1 MSFVCLW
8 TPDWPTAAGPRAS
21 STGKTDL
28 PTALLA
34 VAPHVVADA
43 RGVIWVDAHGLDA
56 TAIGRRTLELAR
68 RHGGATPRVG
78 VAQTAIAAEVAAI
91 HGNAPLVTVPNGVDV
106 TFLAPFPLAVLAPS
120 PRLQAGFADVGL
132 DSCGDLARLTQA
144 SVEVRFGAEGTD
156 LWHLARADDRRR
168 IFLSAPRG
176 LPSASLAW
184 EEYVLRD
191 VEQLLFAANRLVTT
205 VCTELRTWGEAARA
219 LTLEFTLAD
228 RTAVTR
234 PLRVTRA
241 TASRTAWMRLIRLE
255 LERLQLADGVTG
267 LAVRVDAS
275 NEIGA
280 QQGDVF
286 DRGFQTARVVED
298 AVAQLGDDDCATLVE
313 PTASLHPLP
322 ERRTEWQVREPVV
335 APTAGTWPGAP
346 QLILRLNPEP
356 RRITVATSRHR
367 ERQVPARFR
376 LPGAAETELLTV
388 LGPDHV
394 SAGVETGA
402 RYAREYYTCLTD
414 NGLLVL
420 LYRDVLADAWFLHG
434 WWD

>member
-8 TPDWPTAAGPRAS
+8 IPDWPTAAGSRTS
-21 STGKTDL
+21 STGGTDL

-34 VAPHVVADA
+34 VAPHVVTEA
-43 RGVIWVDAHGLDA
+43 RGVIWVDARGLDA
-56 TAIGRRTLELAR
+56 TAIGRRTLEVAR
-68 RHGGATPRVG
+68 RYGGDAPRVG

-91 HGNAPLVTVPNGVDV
+91 HGDAPLVTVPNGIDV

-120 PRLQAGFADVGL
+120 PQLRTALTDMGL
-132 DSCGDLARLTQA
+132 YSCGDLARLTQT

-156 LWHLARADDRRR
+156 LWRLARADDRRR
-168 IFLSAPRG
+168 
-176 LPSASLAW
+176 
-184 EEYVLRD
+184 
-191 VEQLLFAANRLVTT
+191 
-205 VCTELRTWGEAARA
+205 
-219 LTLEFTLAD
+219 
-228 RTAVTR
+228 
-234 PLRVTRA
+234 
-241 TASRTAWMRLIRLE
+241 
-255 LERLQLADGVTG
+255 GVTG

-275 NEIGA
+275 NAAGA
-280 QQGDVF
+280 SQGDVF
-286 DRGFQTARVVED
+286 DRDFQTARAIED
-298 AVAQLGDDDCATLVE
+298 TIAQLSNDGCTLVE
-313 PTASLHPLP
+313 PTVSLHPLP
-322 ERRTEWQVREPVV
+322 ERRTEWQVREPAA

-346 QLILRLNPEP
+346 QLLLQLNPEP
-356 RRITVATSRHR
+356 RRIAVATNQRR

-394 SAGVETGA
+394 SADVETGA

-420 LYRDVLADAWFLHG
+420 LCRDLLADAWYLHG